1 MAEPAPRERS
11 GERDPDEPQK
21 LRIAARQLE
30 MAEAYLAAAVNVEV
44 SDPEVRDALDLLY
57 REAVGTRER
66 LLRPRLVD

>member
-1 MAEPAPRERS
+1 MAEPALRERS
-11 GERDPDEPQK
+11 SERDPDEPQK

-57 REAVGTRER
+57 REVVGTRER

>member
-1 MAEPAPRERS
+1 MAERALRERS
-11 GERDPDEPQK
+11 SERHPEGAQK

-57 REAVGTRER
+57 REVIGTRER
-66 LLRPRLVD
+66 LLRPRLVP

>member
-1 MAEPAPRERS
+1 MAEPALRERS

-66 LLRPRLVD
+66 LLRPRLVG